1 MVFSSLFFTFAFLP
15 VTLILYYSLGGSF
28 IPRTARPWILG
39 LYLRN
44 IVLLAASLFFYAW
57 GEPAYVILMCISI
70 MLNYCIGYFLDK
82 NSTSRQKQKLFLI
95 ISLVF
100 NLGCLAYFKYFGM
113 LISTI
118 TTVSGWNLN
127 AAAPA
132 LPIGIS
138 FYTFQALSY
147 VIDLYRGKIKSQK
160 SPILFALYISMFPQ
174 LVAGPIVNYADI
186 ESQLVD
192 RRMNLRK
199 FSSGLRR
206 FLCGLAKKV
215 LLANN
220 IGLLWSEVKAMP
232 GTEIS
237 VLMAWAGIIAFTL
250 QIYFDFSGYSDMAIG
265 LGKMFGF
272 HFKEN
277 FRYPYVSQSISEFW
291 RRWHISLGSWFKEYV
306 YIPLGGNREGKWKLL
321 RNLLIVWFLTGL
333 WHGASWNFVIWG
345 LYFGTLILIER
356 LFLHKRMKRWP
367 KAVRIIYSLLLV
379 VIGWVF
385 FEFTNLTDALNYLG
399 ILLGAGDNVLID
411 VQTIAKLEQ
420 YTVLYL
426 ICIIAATPLPKKL
439 ALSLIRIQCNIYKIA
454 ANVYYCILM
463 FFLTAYM
470 VGSTYNPF
478 IYFRF

>member
-15 VTLILYYSLGGSF
+15 VTLILYYSLGKH
-28 IPRTARPWILG
+28 
-39 LYLRN
+39 LRN
-44 IVLLAASLFFYAW
+44 IILLAASLFFYAW

-70 MLNYCIGYFLDK
+70 MINYCIGSFLDK
-82 NSTSRQKQKLFLI
+82 NNTSRRKRKLLLI

-100 NLGCLAYFKYFGM
+100 NLGCLAYFKYLGM

-118 TTVSGWNLN
+118 ASVSGWNLN
-127 AAAPA
+127 VATPA

-147 VIDLYRGKIKSQK
+147 VIDVYRGKIKAQK
-160 SPILFALYISMFPQ
+160 RLTLFALYITMFPQ

-186 ESQLVD
+186 EAQLAD
-192 RRMNLRK
+192 RSVTFK
-199 FSSGLRR
+199 DFKSGMRR

-220 IGLLWSEVKAMP
+220 IGLLWSEVKVMP

-237 VLMAWAGIIAFTL
+237 VLMAWTGIVAFTL

-272 HFKEN
+272 HFEEN
-277 FRYPYVSQSISEFW
+277 FRYPYISQSISEFW

-306 YIPLGGNREGKWKLL
+306 YISLGGNRVGKWKLI
-321 RNLLIVWFLTGL
+321 RNMFIVWFLTGL
-333 WHGASWNFVIWG
+333 WHGASWNFVLWG
-345 LYFGTLILIER
+345 LYFGTLIIIEK
-356 LFLHKRMKRWP
+356 LFLQKSMMRWP
-367 KAVRIIYSLLLV
+367 KAVCHIYSLLFV

-385 FEFTNLTDALNYLG
+385 FEFTNLTDAFSYLR
-399 ILLGAGDNVLID
+399 IMLGVGGNVLID
-411 VQTIAKLEQ
+411 TQTVTKLEA
-420 YTVLYL
+420 YAILYL
-426 ICIIAATPLPKKL
+426 VCIIAATPWPKKL
-439 ALSLIRIQCNIYKIA
+439 ALSFKRIHFNIYKIA
-454 ANVYYCILM
+454 VNVYYCTLM
-463 FFLTAYM
+463 FFSTVYM
-470 VGSTYNPF
+470 VASTYNPF

>member
-15 VTLILYYSLGGSF
+15 VTLILYYSLGKH
-28 IPRTARPWILG
+28 
-39 LYLRN
+39 LRN

-57 GEPAYVILMCISI
+57 GEPVYVILMCISI
-70 MLNYCIGYFLDK
+70 MINYYIGSFLDK
-82 NSTSRQKQKLFLI
+82 NNTGRRKRKLLLI
-95 ISLVF
+95 TSLVF

-118 TTVSGWNLN
+118 AFVSSWNLN

-147 VIDLYRGKIKSQK
+147 VIDVYRGKIKSQK

-186 ESQLVD
+186 ESQLAD
-192 RRMNLRK
+192 RRMTLRK
-199 FSSGLRR
+199 FSAGLRR
-206 FLCGLAKKV
+206 FLCGLSKKV

-237 VLMAWAGIIAFTL
+237 VLMAWGGIIAFTL

-277 FRYPYVSQSISEFW
+277 FKYPYISQSISEFW

-306 YIPLGGNREGKWKLL
+306 YIPLGGNREGKWKLI

-333 WHGASWNFVIWG
+333 WHGASWNFVLWG
-345 LYFGTLILIER
+345 LYFGALILIER
-356 LFLHKRMKRWP
+356 LFLHKRMKQWP
-367 KAVRIIYSLLLV
+367 KAVRLIYSLLFV

-385 FEFTNLTDALNYLG
+385 FEFTNLTDALSYLG
-399 ILLGAGDNVLID
+399 IMFGAGGNVLID
-411 VQTIAKLEQ
+411 TQTIDKLET
-420 YTVLYL
+420 YAVLYL
-426 ICIIAATPLPKKL
+426 VCIIAATPLPKKL
-439 ALSLIRIQCNIYKIA
+439 VLSFKMIHCYIYKLA
-454 ANVYYCILM
+454 VSVYYCALM
-463 FFLTAYM
+463 FFSAAYM
-470 VGSTYNPF
+470 VGSTYNSF